1 MPIPSATVRIRRE
14 SAGALVYGKLRDWI
28 LHGPLEPEETIHD
41 AEIALALGV
50 SRTPVR
56 EAIVRLEHEGLVQS
70 ASGRWTRVA
79 PLRLDRAPELY
90 RIVAALDGLAA
101 AQATP
106 TLTPED
112 INAMAEANR
121 RLRRQ
126 RNGDAIHGTDRAF
139 HDIYR
144 GNDANTVV
152 STILASAGAEI
163 DRIERAYFA
172 DPATPEA
179 SYRSHQAIIVA
190 FEAGDAAAAAA
201 AAQANWLQSIP
212 RVEALRERASATGR
226 LSRQ

>member
-1 MPIPSATVRIRRE
+1 VPIPSAAGRIRRE
-14 SAGALVYGKLRDWI
+14 PAGTLVYGKLRDWI
-28 LHGPLEPEETIHD
+28 LHGPLEPEEIIHD

-56 EAIVRLEHEGLVQS
+56 EAIVRLEHEGLVET

-101 AQATP
+101 AQASP
-106 TLTPED
+106 ALAPAD
-112 INAMAEANR
+112 ISAMAKANL

-126 RNGDAIHGTDRAF
+126 TTGNAIHGADRAF

-163 DRIERAYFA
+163 DRIERAYFT
-172 DPATPEA
+172 DPTTPEA
-179 SYRSHQAIIVA
+179 SYRSHQAIIAA

-201 AAQANWLQSIP
+201 AAEANWLQSIP
-212 RVEALRERASATGR
+212 RVEALRERASAIGHR
-226 LSRQ
+226 